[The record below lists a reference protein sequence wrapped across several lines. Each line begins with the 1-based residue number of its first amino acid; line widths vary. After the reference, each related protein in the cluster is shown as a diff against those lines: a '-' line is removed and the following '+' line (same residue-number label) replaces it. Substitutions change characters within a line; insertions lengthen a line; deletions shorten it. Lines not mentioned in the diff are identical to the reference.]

1 MMFLRRLML
10 RRKLRNGA
18 KVDSIY
24 TVISMYNEFGQK
36 LLILKNSQVNK
47 ICLAF

>member
-1 MMFLRRLML
+1 MMFLKRLML

-24 TVISMYNEFGQK
+24 TVISMYLHSYFN
-36 LLILKNSQVNK
+36 V
-47 ICLAF
+47 

>member
-18 KVDSIY
+18 KVDSIF
-24 TVISMYNEFGQK
+24 TVISMYNEFGQIVSTPIFK
-36 LLILKNSQVNK
+36 LLKD
-47 ICLAF
+47 

>member
-24 TVISMYNEFGQK
+24 TVISMYNEFGQSIHTNFQTFK
-36 LLILKNSQVNK
+36 RLI
-47 ICLAF
+47 

>member
-1 MMFLRRLML
+1 MIFLRRLML

-24 TVISMYNEFGQK
+24 TVISMYNKFGQTVSTPIFK
-36 LLILKNSQVNK
+36 LLKD
-47 ICLAF
+47 